1 MALAPDTS
9 ASTDPRPVVDD
20 DTPPVN
26 APGLQYFVFGL
37 FFIFGGITSLND
49 VLIPKL
55 KELFTLSWTE
65 AMLVQFCFFGA
76 YLLIGIPGA
85 KLVKKIGYMRGA
97 VVGLA
102 TMIAGCL
109 LFIPA
114 SQNATYAIFLGALF
128 ILASGVVIVQVVANP
143 LISLLGPPSTTHSR
157 LTFAQAFNSLG
168 TTVFPIVGAAVILGS
183 LATVTA
189 DQLSGAEL
197 AAYRAAESEA
207 IWQGY
212 LGVAVLIALVAA
224 AVWAFRN
231 RLPHDRALMGE
242 NELVSNGRYLIGVAL
257 VVAGIVVA
265 LQVSPWLGMAL
276 IVAAPIIW
284 LFGNDLLQR
293 TRFSFGALCIFLYV
307 GAEVSIGSVIINYL
321 SESRV
326 LGQPESEIGW
336 MIGLYWFG
344 AMVGRFIGSAVLR
357 VFSPGLILAFNAIGA
372 ILLIVLSI
380 QTSGEVAAYSLLA
393 VGLMN
398 SIMFPTIFSLACEKL
413 GARAADGSGIINVA
427 IFGGAVVPLLYG
439 VVADAAGGN
448 LAFAMII
455 PIVCYAIIA
464 AFGAF
469 ARRPAQGPVLGM
481 ADRQGVA
488 TADDPVERSRPA

>member
-1 MALAPDTS
+1 MALAPDVS
-9 ASTDPRPVVDD
+9 SSTDPRPAVDD

-55 KELFTLSWTE
+55 RELFTLSYTE
-65 AMLVQFCFFGA
+65 AMLIQFCFFAA

-97 VVGLA
+97 VAGLC
-102 TMIAGCL
+102 TMIVGCL

-114 SQNATYAIFLGALF
+114 SQTATYAIFLGALF

-143 LISLLGPPSTTHSR
+143 LISLLGPPSTSHSR

-183 LATVTA
+183 LADVSA
-189 DQLSGAEL
+189 DQLEGAAL
-197 AAYRAAESEA
+197 QAYRAAESEA

-212 LGVAVLIALVAA
+212 LGVAALIALVAA
-224 AVWAFRN
+224 AVWMFRN
-231 RLPHDRALMGE
+231 RLPHDAKTMGE
-242 NELVSNGRYLIGVAL
+242 GDLVSSNRYLIGLAL
-257 VVAGIVVA
+257 AAIGVFVA
-265 LQVSPWLGMAL
+265 LQVSGWLGVL
-276 IVAAPIIW
+276 IILAAPVLW
-284 LFGNDLLQR
+284 LYDNELLR
-293 TRFSFGALCIFLYV
+293 RSRFSYGALCIFLYV
-307 GAEVSIGSVIINYL
+307 GAEVSIGSIVINYL
-321 SESRV
+321 STERV
-326 LGQPESEIGW
+326 LGEPESVIGW
-336 MIGLYWFG
+336 MIGLYWGG
-344 AMVGRFIGSAVLR
+344 AMVGRFIGSAALR
-357 VFSPGLILAFNAIGA
+357 VFSPGKILAFNAMGA
-372 ILLIVLSI
+372 ILLIVIST

-413 GARAADGSGIINVA
+413 GPLAADGSGIINVA

-439 VVADAAGGN
+439 VVADATGGN
-448 LAFAMII
+448 LALAMVI

-464 AFGAF
+464 GFGVF
-469 ARRPAQGPVLGM
+469 ARRPA
-481 ADRQGVA
+481 
-488 TADDPVERSRPA
+488 